1 MDDVTASIY
10 KNKILVNANLSNYN
24 ISKNSSI
31 IFKDDHSI
39 FNIKEVDR
47 YFIEKTFKKLE
58 EKNRIYI
65 FEQSHDLSIND
76 QIDIRYDEYEFK
88 EYSEVLNTEG
98 EIFEGQEFYPEKGIS
113 CWNHKT
119 ILKIS
124 EIKDNKI
131 ILSVIE
137 NGRYSE
143 PPEKESYFINNHG
156 ARILIDHIYS
166 KTSEVKNQSNIIKNV
181 LNFKNYS
188 IIEFVNN
195 LQDHIL
201 DGTIFTQKIGLTV
214 EQSLESRFKKDKNI
228 LIISNYLPNLK
239 VYYLDLE
246 SDQFLNTFY
255 KNLLTS
261 IDLKFGELENK
272 INKLKTNLSDQS
284 E

>member
-1 MDDVTASIY
+1 MDDITASIY

-39 FNIKEVDR
+39 FNIKDVER
-47 YFIEKTFKKLE
+47 RFIEKTFKKLE
-58 EKNRIYI
+58 ERNRIYI
-65 FEQSHDLSIND
+65 FEQSNDLSIND

-88 EYSEVLNTEG
+88 EYSEVLNFEG
-98 EIFEGQEFYPEKGIS
+98 EIFEGQEFYPEKGTS
-113 CWNHKT
+113 CWNYKT

-131 ILSVIE
+131 NLSIID
-137 NGRYSE
+137 NGKYSV
-143 PPEKESYFINNHG
+143 PPEKESYFINNQG
-156 ARILIDHIYS
+156 ARILIDHVYS
-166 KTSEVKNQSNIIKNV
+166 KTSEVKNQSNIIKSI

-201 DGTIFTQKIGLTV
+201 DGTIFTQKIALAV
-214 EQSLESRFKKDKNI
+214 EQNLESRFKKDKNI

-246 SDQFLNTFY
+246 SDPFLNTFY
-255 KNLLTS
+255 KNLLTN
-261 IDLKFGELENK
+261 IDVKFGELENK
-272 INKLKTNLSDQS
+272 INKLIKN
-284 E
+284 